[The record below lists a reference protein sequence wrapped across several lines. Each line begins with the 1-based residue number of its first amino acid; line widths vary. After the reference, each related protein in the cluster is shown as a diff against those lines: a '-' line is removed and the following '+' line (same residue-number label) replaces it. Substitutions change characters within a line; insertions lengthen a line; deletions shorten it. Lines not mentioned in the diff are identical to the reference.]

1 MIRSLVPSILLFLLP
16 FALYFL
22 WLGLKRRQ
30 RPAET
35 EVPVSGKYLAIA
47 GGIGLALA
55 VGGFVIF
62 TDFSG
67 ASPDEIYVPPS
78 YQDGKVVPGHFKA
91 RESAP

>member
-30 RPAET
+30 AAET
-35 EVPVSGKYLAIA
+35 EVPVSGRYLAIA

-67 ASPDEIYVPPS
+67 AKPDEVYVPPS
-78 YQDGKVVPGHFKA
+78 YENGKLVPGHFKA
-91 RESAP
+91 REPAP